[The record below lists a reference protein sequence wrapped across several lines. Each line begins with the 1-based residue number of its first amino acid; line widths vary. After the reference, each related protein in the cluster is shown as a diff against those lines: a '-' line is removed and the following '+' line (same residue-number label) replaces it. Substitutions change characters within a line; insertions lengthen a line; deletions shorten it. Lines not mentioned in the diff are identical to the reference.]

1 MIAWAWLAII
11 VVMIVI
17 EAITMG
23 LTTIWFAG
31 GALVAFIV
39 ALAGG
44 GTAAQIILFFVVSAV
59 LLIFTRPLIKKR
71 FNVERVRTNAESLIG
86 QQGIVTEDI
95 NNINASG
102 EVKICGQ
109 DWMARTETNNH
120 LIPKDTIVTVK
131 AIEGVKLIVEESGEE
146 R

>member
-1 MIAWAWLAII
+1 MTALAWLAII

-31 GALVAFIV
+31 GAFAAFIA

-44 GTAAQIILFFVVSAV
+44 GTAVQIVLFFVVSAV
-59 LLIFTRPLIKKR
+59 LLVFTRPLIKKR
-71 FNVERVRTNAESLIG
+71 FNVERIRTNAESLIG

-95 NNINASG
+95 NNINTSG

-109 DWMARTETNNH
+109 DWMARTEKNDH